1 MCSCETPACVQEDRK
16 SPLSFSL
23 PPPQAHGCWVQLEA
37 GTDVERVCSESTPVV
52 VDQEMYP
59 KQVAFLWGFS

>member
-1 MCSCETPACVQEDRK
+1 MGSCETPARVQEDRK